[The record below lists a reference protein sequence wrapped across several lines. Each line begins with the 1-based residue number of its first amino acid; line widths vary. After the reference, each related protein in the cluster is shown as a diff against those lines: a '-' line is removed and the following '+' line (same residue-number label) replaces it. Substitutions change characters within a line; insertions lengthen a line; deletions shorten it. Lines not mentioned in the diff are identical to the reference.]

1 MAATRRAGAATE
13 CDLAVRLRLVAVG
26 TRLPS
31 WVAEGFEDYRRR
43 LTREC
48 RLELIEVRAA
58 SRGRGADTV
67 RAREQ
72 EGERLLRAARGA
84 RVVALDEH
92 GEEPDTQELAQ
103 WMRAWMAAGQ
113 DVALLVG
120 GADGLARDCLRQA
133 DRVWALSR
141 LTLPHALVRVLVAEQ
156 CYRAWSLNCG
166 HPYHRD

>member
-1 MAATRRAGAATE
+1 M
-13 CDLAVRLRLVAVG
+13 RLRLVAVG
-26 TRLPS
+26 TRAPG
-31 WVAEGFEDYRRR
+31 WVKEGFETYRRR

-48 RLELIEVRAA
+48 QLDLIEVPAVP
-58 SRGRGADTV
+58 RGRSVDPA

-92 GEEPDTQELAQ
+92 GDEPDTRELAN
-103 WMRAWMAAGQ
+103 WMRDWMGAGQ

-120 GADGLARDCLRQA
+120 GADGIAQTCLQDA

-156 CYRAWSLNCG
+156 CYRAWSLING